1 MIIVLSLYIRFK
13 LLNKWTRNSHITS
26 IGCIN
31 QQIISF
37 KHRKDEHPSHQGAP
51 RFELGTFRS
60 AVECST
66 TELYPHIL
74 YDIFVW
80 PLIFIKNNCP
90 LLIYWY
96 FLKFDFFVS
105 IFIFLCLDISRSELS
120 VINANLFHY
129 TALIWSAIS

>member
-1 MIIVLSLYIRFK
+1 M
-13 LLNKWTRNSHITS
+13 
-26 IGCIN
+26 N
-31 QQIISF
+31 QKFPYYQDRVHKSTNLISF

-90 LLIYWY
+90 LLIY
-96 FLKFDFFVS
+96 
-105 IFIFLCLDISRSELS
+105 
-120 VINANLFHY
+120 
-129 TALIWSAIS
+129 